1 MDMMIAENNEEKR
14 NKLWR
19 FVTGVASIVI
29 ILVVIFFITKLFAG
43 NPLNGRWQ
51 SEENGMDLI
60 FKGNQDL
67 IVKLDAAN
75 EGADIKVKMD
85 YVLDKDTKTI
95 TIKVNEAELEK
106 TAEESDDKI
115 SAEGLRTLLGKIL
128 STFDYSIEKNVL
140 VLAEREYGE
149 QMVFTRE

>member
-19 FVTGVASIVI
+19 FVTGIASIVI

-51 SEENGMDLI
+51 SEENGMELI

>member
-1 MDMMIAENNEEKR
+1 MMIAGNNEEKR
-14 NKLWR
+14 SKLWR
-19 FVTGVASIVI
+19 FVTSIASIVI

-43 NPLNGRWQ
+43 NPLDGRWK
-51 SEENGMDLI
+51 SEENGIELI

-75 EGADIKVKMD
+75 EGNDIKVKMD
-85 YVLDKDTKTI
+85 YVLDKDAKTI
-95 TIKVNEAELEK
+95 TIKVNATELEK
-106 TAEESDDKI
+106 TAKKSDSKI
-115 SAEGLRTLLGKIL
+115 STEGLYTLLGKVL

-149 QMVFTRE
+149 EIVFTRK

>member
-1 MDMMIAENNEEKR
+1 MDMMIAKNNEEKR
-14 NKLWR
+14 SKLWR
-19 FVTGVASIVI
+19 FVTGIASIVI
-29 ILVVIFFITKLFAG
+29 ILVVIFFMTKLFTG

-51 SEENGMDLI
+51 SEENGMELI

-106 TAEESDDKI
+106 TAEESDDQI
-115 SAEGLRTLLGKIL
+115 SAEGLHTLLGKVL

>member
-19 FVTGVASIVI
+19 FVTGIASIVI

-51 SEENGMDLI
+51 SEENGMELI
-60 FKGNQDL
+60 FKGNQYL

>member
-1 MDMMIAENNEEKR
+1 MMIAENNEEKR
-14 NKLWR
+14 SKLWR
-19 FVTGVASIVI
+19 IVTGVASIVI
-29 ILVVIFFITKLFAG
+29 ILVAIFFITKLFAG
-43 NPLNGRWQ
+43 NPLDGRWQ
-51 SEENGMDLI
+51 SEENGMELI

-106 TAEESDDKI
+106 AAEESDNKI
-115 SAEGLRTLLGKIL
+115 SPDGLHTLLGKVL
-128 STFDYSIEKNVL
+128 STFDYSIEKDVL

-149 QMVFTRE
+149 KMVFMKK

>member
-51 SEENGMDLI
+51 SEENGMELI

-106 TAEESDDKI
+106 TAEDSDDKI